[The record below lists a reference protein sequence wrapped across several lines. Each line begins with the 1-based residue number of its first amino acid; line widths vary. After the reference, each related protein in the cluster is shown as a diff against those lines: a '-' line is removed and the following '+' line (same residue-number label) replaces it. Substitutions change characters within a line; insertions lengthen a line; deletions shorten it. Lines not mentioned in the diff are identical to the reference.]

1 MYCGAKWFIIK
12 CSGTKWDLITFPNI
26 LKMLIGEYT
35 HTLDEKNRMSLP
47 VKFRKEIGSSV
58 VIAPGLDNCLSL
70 FTIKEWQKISSKL
83 SDSSMLASDNR
94 SFSRFMFGQAVDVG
108 VDSQGRI
115 LIPEN
120 LKNRSKLSSKVV
132 VIGVQ
137 NRVEIWNEKT
147 WNDYKK
153 VVEKEAD
160 ALADKLGQ
168 IGVL

>member
-1 MYCGAKWFIIK
+1 
-12 CSGTKWDLITFPNI
+12 
-26 LKMLIGEYT
+26 MLIGEYI

-47 VKFRKEIGSSV
+47 IKFRKEMGKCV
-58 VIAPGLDNCLSL
+58 VVAPGLDNCLSL
-70 FTIKEWQKISSKL
+70 YTTKEWQKISEKL

-94 SFSRFMFGQAVDVG
+94 SFSRFMFGQAVVVDVDG
-108 VDSQGRI
+108 NGRI

-120 LKNRSKLSSKVV
+120 LKNRSNLSNKVV

-137 NRVEIWNEKT
+137 NRAEIWNEKA

-153 VVEKEAD
+153 IVEGQAD

>member
-1 MYCGAKWFIIK
+1 
-12 CSGTKWDLITFPNI
+12 
-26 LKMLIGEYT
+26 MLIGEYT

-47 VKFRKEIGSSV
+47 VKFRKEIGNSV

-70 FTIKEWQKISSKL
+70 FTTKEWQKISSKL

-94 SFSRFMFGQAVDVG
+94 SFSRFMFGQAVDVS

-137 NRVEIWNEKT
+137 NRVEIWNEEA
-147 WNDYKK
+147 WNNYKK
-153 VVEKEAD
+153 VVETQAD

>member
-1 MYCGAKWFIIK
+1 
-12 CSGTKWDLITFPNI
+12 
-26 LKMLIGEYT
+26 MLIGEYI

-47 VKFRKEIGSSV
+47 VKFRKEMGKSV
-58 VIAPGLDNCLSL
+58 VVAPGLDNCLSL
-70 FTIKEWQKISSKL
+70 YTFKEWQKISKKL

-94 SFSRFMFGQAVDVG
+94 SFSRFMFGQAVVIDVDG
-108 VDSQGRI
+108 NGRI

-120 LKNRSKLSSKVV
+120 LKNRSGLTNKVV
-132 VIGVQ
+132 VIGVE
-137 NRVEIWNEKT
+137 NRAEIWNEKA

-153 VVEKEAD
+153 VVEGQAD

>member
-1 MYCGAKWFIIK
+1 
-12 CSGTKWDLITFPNI
+12 
-26 LKMLIGEYT
+26 MLIGEYT
-35 HTLDEKNRMSLP
+35 HTLDDKNRMSLP
-47 VKFRKEIGSSV
+47 IKFRQEMGKSV
-58 VIAPGLDNCLSL
+58 VVAPGLDNCLSV
-70 FTIKEWQKISSKL
+70 FTTKEWQKISGKL

-94 SFSRFMFGQAVDVG
+94 SFSRFMFGQAVVVDVDG
-108 VDSQGRI
+108 QGRI

-120 LKNRSKLSSKVV
+120 LKNRSGLSSKVT

-137 NRVEIWNEKT
+137 NRAEIWDEKA

-153 VVEKEAD
+153 VVETKAD

>member
-1 MYCGAKWFIIK
+1 
-12 CSGTKWDLITFPNI
+12 
-26 LKMLIGEYT
+26 MLIGEYT

-58 VIAPGLDNCLSL
+58 IIAPGLDNCLSI
-70 FTIKEWQKISSKL
+70 FTTKEWQKISSKL

-94 SFSRFMFGQAVDVG
+94 SFSRFMFGQAVVVS

-120 LKNRSKLSSKVV
+120 LKNRSKLSSKVI

-137 NRVEIWNEKT
+137 NRAEIWNEKA
-147 WNDYKK
+147 WSSYKK
-153 VVEKEAD
+153 VVETQAD

>member
-1 MYCGAKWFIIK
+1 
-12 CSGTKWDLITFPNI
+12 
-26 LKMLIGEYT
+26 MLIGEYI

-70 FTIKEWQKISSKL
+70 FTVKEWQKISGKL
-83 SDSSMLASDNR
+83 SNSSMLASDNR
-94 SFSRFMFGQAVDVG
+94 SFSRFMFGQAIDVG

-137 NRVEIWNEKT
+137 NRVETVSYTHLTLPTI
-147 WNDYKK
+147 
-153 VVEKEAD
+153 
-160 ALADKLGQ
+160 
-168 IGVL
+168 

>member
-1 MYCGAKWFIIK
+1 
-12 CSGTKWDLITFPNI
+12 
-26 LKMLIGEYT
+26 MLIGEYI

-47 VKFRKEIGSSV
+47 VKFRKELGKKVI
-58 VIAPGLDNCLSL
+58 IAPGLDNCLSI
-70 FTIKEWQKISSKL
+70 FTTKEWEKISSKL
-83 SDSSMLASDNR
+83 SDSSMIASDNR
-94 SFSRFMFGQAVDVG
+94 SFSRFMFGQAAEIDVDG
-108 VDSQGRI
+108 NGRI

-120 LKNRSKLSSKVV
+120 LKNRSGLSSKVV
-132 VIGVQ
+132 VIGIQ

-147 WNDYKK
+147 WGDYKK

>member
-1 MYCGAKWFIIK
+1 
-12 CSGTKWDLITFPNI
+12 
-26 LKMLIGEYT
+26 MLIGEYT
-35 HTLDEKNRMSLP
+35 HTLDGKNRMSLP
-47 VKFRKEIGSSV
+47 VKFRKEIGRSV

-70 FTIKEWQKISSKL
+70 FTTKEWQKISSKL
-83 SDSSMLASDNR
+83 SDSSMLTSDNR
-94 SFSRFMFGQAVDVG
+94 SFSRFMFGQAVDVS

-137 NRVEIWNEKT
+137 NRVEIWNEKA
-147 WNDYKK
+147 WNAYKK
-153 VVEKEAD
+153 IVETQAD

-168 IGVL
+168 VGVL

>member
-1 MYCGAKWFIIK
+1 VGNKLF
-12 CSGTKWDLITFPNI
+12 
-26 LKMLIGEYT
+26 MLIGEYN
-35 HTLDEKNRMSLP
+35 HTLDDKNRLSLP
-47 VKFRKEIGSSV
+47 VKFRKEMGKSV
-58 VIAPGLDNCLSL
+58 VVAPGLDNCLSI
-70 FTIKEWQKISSKL
+70 FTAKEWEKISSKL

-94 SFSRFMFGQAVDVG
+94 SFSRFMFGQAVATDV
-108 VDSQGRI
+108 DANGRI

-120 LKNRSKLSSKVV
+120 LRNRSGLTSKVT

-137 NRVEIWNEKT
+137 NRAEIWNEKT

-153 VVEKEAD
+153 VVEKQAD

>member
-1 MYCGAKWFIIK
+1 
-12 CSGTKWDLITFPNI
+12 
-26 LKMLIGEYT
+26 MLIGEYI
-35 HTLDEKNRMSLP
+35 HTLDGKNRMSLP
-47 VKFRKEIGSSV
+47 VKFRKEIGDSV
-58 VIAPGLDNCLSL
+58 VISPGLDNCLSL
-70 FTIKEWQKISSKL
+70 FTIKEWQKISNKL

-94 SFSRFMFGQAVDVG
+94 SFSRFMFGQAAKVDV
-108 VDSQGRI
+108 DNQGRI

-120 LKNRSKLSSKVV
+120 LKNRSNLSSKVV

-137 NRVEIWNEKT
+137 NRIEIWNEKA

-153 VVEKEAD
+153 IIETQAD

>member
-1 MYCGAKWFIIK
+1 
-12 CSGTKWDLITFPNI
+12 
-26 LKMLIGEYT
+26 MLIGEYT

-47 VKFRKEIGSSV
+47 VKFRKEIGKSV

-70 FTIKEWQKISSKL
+70 FTTKEWQKISSKL

-94 SFSRFMFGQAVDVG
+94 SFSRFMFGQAVDIE
-108 VDSQGRI
+108 VDNQGRI

-153 VVEKEAD
+153 VVETQAD

>member
-1 MYCGAKWFIIK
+1 
-12 CSGTKWDLITFPNI
+12 
-26 LKMLIGEYT
+26 MLIGEYT
-35 HTLDEKNRMSLP
+35 HTLDGKNRMSLP
-47 VKFRKEIGSSV
+47 VKFRKEIGKSV

-70 FTIKEWQKISSKL
+70 FAVKEWQKISNKL

-94 SFSRFMFGQAVDVG
+94 SFSRFMFGQAVDVD

-120 LKNRSKLSSKVV
+120 LKNRSKLSNKVV

-137 NRVEIWNEKT
+137 NRIEIWNEKA

-153 VVEKEAD
+153 VVETQAD